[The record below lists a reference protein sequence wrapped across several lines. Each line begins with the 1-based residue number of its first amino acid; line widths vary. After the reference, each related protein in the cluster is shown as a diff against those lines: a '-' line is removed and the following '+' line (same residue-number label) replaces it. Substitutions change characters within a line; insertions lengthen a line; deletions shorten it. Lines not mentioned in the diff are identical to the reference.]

1 MRNSQKSLYLNQ
13 ADLLNAIY
21 FEKDSL
27 LCPSPEFHES
37 IEFIFLLEGSI
48 RAHVDNQEC
57 EINKG
62 EIIFVDSFKRH
73 YYEPKEKEISAFVLV
88 LSQEYTKT
96 FQSYY
101 ANLTIPTLLLDHG
114 KNKEL
119 EAILDAWHQE
129 KMRNHLMNEGYANLF
144 LSKIAL
150 LYPLEKKEANQGH
163 EVAMSLLAEINKS
176 YLEDISLKE
185 IAERLGYSEEYC
197 SKKLKQLTG
206 GGFRDYLNTLRL
218 RKANELLA
226 DASNRFSKSE
236 IIFSC
241 GFSSPATFYRAQ
253 KRFIGKSAS
262 SKS

>member
-1 MRNSQKSLYLNQ
+1 MGNSQKSLYLNQ

-21 FEKDSL
+21 FEKDDI

-37 IEFIFLLEGSI
+37 IEFIFLLKGSVL
-48 RAHVDNQEC
+48 AHVGDEEC
-57 EINKG
+57 EMNPG
-62 EIIFVDSFKRH
+62 EIVFVDSFKRH

-96 FQSYY
+96 FRSYY
-101 ANLTIPTLLLDHG
+101 ASLTIPTHLPDRG

-119 EAILDAWHQE
+119 EAILEAWHQE
-129 KMRNHLMNEGYANLF
+129 KIRNHLMNEGYANLF

-150 LYPLEKKEANQGH
+150 LYPLVKKEENQGH
-163 EVAMSLLAEINKS
+163 EVAMALLAEINKS

-218 RKANELLA
+218 RKANELLG
-226 DASNRFSKSE
+226 DASNHFSKAE
-236 IIFSC
+236 IISLC

-253 KRFIGKSAS
+253 KRFISKSAS